1 MTPSLNSKRRRK
13 YHQVIGEAEV
23 LGLQER
29 EFTLIMGPDLA
40 TGPKLPTIGTALELS
55 QCSLVTQVTYSY
67 RCKGIYL
74 MTVKVFPGSSG
85 EASKEMHF
93 GMPLYTSI

>member
-1 MTPSLNSKRRRK
+1 MTPSLNSKCRKK

-29 EFTLIMGPDLA
+29 ESTLTTLTTLMTRLRQ
-40 TGPKLPTIGTALELS
+40 TIGTALGLS
-55 QCSLVTQVTYSY
+55 QCSLVTQVTYCY

-74 MTVKVFPGSSG
+74 MMVKVFPGSSG
-85 EASKEMHF
+85 EASKEMYF
-93 GMPLYTSI
+93 GMPL